1 MKNLLVT
8 GGLGFIGSNF
18 VNYMSSK
25 YNDLNIVIYDINDY
39 TASKDNINWT
49 DNIKLVV
56 GDICDIN
63 KVSSTL
69 IENSIDTIV
78 HFAAESHVDNSFKNS
93 LKFTQTNVYGTHI
106 LLESARVYGKIKLF
120 LHFSTDEVYGEI
132 DMDAESSE
140 KSLLKPTNPYA
151 ASKAGAEFIVSSYNI
166 SYGLPVIITRC
177 NNVYGPNQYPE
188 KLIPKFILALQAGEK
203 LTIHGN
209 GQSRRNFIHALDVAS
224 AVDLIL
230 RKGVIA
236 ETYNIGVD
244 NEFSVMDIATKL
256 CGIAGVNVDDYIIYV
271 PDRLFNDFRYALSS
285 EKLENLGW
293 KEMGID
299 FDGELG
305 RLYDW
310 YGGIKS
316 VENRWHDK
324 N

>member
-1 MKNLLVT
+1 MNLLVT

-18 VNYMSSK
+18 VNYMGSK

-39 TASKDNINWT
+39 TASRDNINWT

-69 IENSIDTIV
+69 IEYSIDTIV

-209 GQSRRNFIHALDVAS
+209 GKSRRNFIHALDVAS

-230 RKGVIA
+230 QKGVIA

-244 NEFSVMDIATKL
+244 NEYSVMDIARKL
-256 CGIAGVNVDDYIIYV
+256 CGIAGVNADDYIIYV

-285 EKLENLGW
+285 EKLEKLGW
-293 KEMGID
+293 KETGID
-299 FDGELG
+299 FDAELK

-316 VENRWHDK
+316 VNGRWHDK
-324 N
+324 H

>member
-209 GQSRRNFIHALDVAS
+209 GQSHRNFIHALDVAS